1 VELTKGQVAVV
12 TGAGSGIGLALAE
25 RFAAAGLNVVLADV
39 QEDALA
45 AAAVTVGTRG
55 VEVLAVRTDVSKEA
69 DVQALA
75 AATIERFGAVHVVC
89 NNAGVASGSGDPWSG
104 PLASWEWVLGV
115 NLWGIVHGCRAFLPH
130 LLGGGYIVNT
140 ASVAGLHPGFS
151 PAYDASKHAAVAI
164 TEDLYNTMQA
174 AGLPVGVSVLCPGW
188 VRTNIH
194 EAERN
199 FPGETATGP
208 DPVGEVMRGHV
219 ARVIA
224 EGMPPAQVAD
234 AVYDAI
240 ASDTFWVIPTQ
251 QEFLDI
257 ITQRWSTIPE
267 RINPTAIEIPGLP
280 PRDQIVAEVMA
291 ALEAAGGQS

>member
-1 VELTKGQVAVV
+1 
-12 TGAGSGIGLALAE
+12 
-25 RFAAAGLNVVLADV
+25 
-39 QEDALA
+39 
-45 AAAVTVGTRG
+45 
-55 VEVLAVRTDVSKEA
+55 
-69 DVQALA
+69 
-75 AATIERFGAVHVVC
+75 
-89 NNAGVASGSGDPWSG
+89 
-104 PLASWEWVLGV
+104 
-115 NLWGIVHGCRAFLPH
+115 
-130 LLGGGYIVNT
+130 
-140 ASVAGLHPGFS
+140 
-151 PAYDASKHAAVAI
+151 
-164 TEDLYNTMQA
+164 MQA

-199 FPGETATGP
+199 FPGEAATGP

-234 AVYDAI
+234 AVFDAI

-291 ALEAAGGQS
+291 ALEAAGGQN